1 MQTSLTKHLQEL
13 EQIEIRKMIIDRM
26 VHLLCVGHVIP
37 VIQYMRYCLDHETA
51 DKSLIRHFAA
61 EVRLKFIII
70 SNV

>member
-1 MQTSLTKHLQEL
+1 M

-37 VIQYMRYCLDHETA
+37 VIQYMKYCLDNETA

-61 EVRLKFIII
+61 EVRAVKTVLLAEY
-70 SNV
+70 NVDV